1 MITTQDIR
9 EKTFEKSTFGGYAM
23 GEVDDFLD
31 ELANDLAANQKEMA
45 ALRGKMK
52 VLVDKIKEYQA
63 TEEAMR
69 MALVSAQ
76 KIAKDIEDDSQS
88 KADAI
93 LADARKEAEDI
104 VAAAQAE
111 ADRISGGIRERADAE
126 ELRYQKAK
134 AAAADYIQ
142 KLRMLCDKEQA
153 FLTAIQDA
161 DLSGAI
167 VTPAPAEKKAIPA
180 PAQEPE
186 AEEYPEEPEE
196 DAAAPEEP
204 EEEAEEEAAP
214 APEPPAPRKEA
225 ARKEPASRKEPAR
238 STPDYLRDFEAA
250 VYKTASRRKAAP
262 PPEEIPE
269 EEDDSTAPMFRF

>member
-1 MITTQDIR
+1 MITAQDIR

-88 KADAI
+88 KADAV

-111 ADRISGGIRERADAE
+111 ADRISGGHPGAGRR
-126 ELRYQKAK
+126 RG
-134 AAAADYIQ
+134 AALPEGQ
-142 KLRMLCDKEQA
+142 GRGGGLH
-153 FLTAIQDA
+153 
-161 DLSGAI
+161 
-167 VTPAPAEKKAIPA
+167 
-180 PAQEPE
+180 PE
-186 AEEYPEEPEE
+186 AP
-196 DAAAPEEP
+196 DA
-204 EEEAEEEAAP
+204 
-214 APEPPAPRKEA
+214 
-225 ARKEPASRKEPAR
+225 
-238 STPDYLRDFEAA
+238 L
-250 VYKTASRRKAAP
+250 
-262 PPEEIPE
+262 
-269 EEDDSTAPMFRF
+269 

>member
-1 MITTQDIR
+1 MITAQDIR

-142 KLRMLCDKEQA
+142 KLRMLCDKEQT
-153 FLTAIQDA
+153 FLNALQDA

-186 AEEYPEEPEE
+186 
-196 DAAAPEEP
+196 
-204 EEEAEEEAAP
+204 EEEAYPEQEEEEAAP
-214 APEPPAPRKEA
+214 PEPPAPRKE
-225 ARKEPASRKEPAR
+225 PAR
-238 STPDYLRDFEAA
+238 SAPDYLRDFEAA